1 MNPVCLA
8 PHFYEE
14 ARKTW
19 LCKGCSLPVPDTKN
33 VNVVVE
39 EQPENIPLN
48 IISGAGL
55 GIIRV
60 DLIAMIGLS
69 VFEEFMYLG
78 KIFYE
83 DGTLIENYMTFCGKH
98 KAFIR
103 GEESSSF
110 RKCEICGQ
118 SLYFPIGS
126 QYLTRPLP
134 ENTPIAESQLNQI
147 ILDEELYLRIKQRKW
162 KKLNIEKLPVCNPK
176 DGRPELI

>member
-1 MNPVCLA
+1 MCDNPLTGNQKKYCSRKC
-8 PHFYEE
+8 HNKHIGNTSQNYESQQKR
-14 ARKTW
+14 AITRK
-19 LCKGCSLPVPDTKN
+19 LILMEEKG
-33 VNVVVE
+33 
-39 EQPENIPLN
+39 
-48 IISGAGL
+48 
-55 GIIRV
+55 
-60 DLIAMIGLS
+60 
-69 VFEEFMYLG
+69 
-78 KIFYE
+78 
-83 DGTLIENYMTFCGKH
+83 
-98 KAFIR
+98 
-103 GEESSSF
+103 